1 MSTITFDTLKFAN
14 TLKEAGV
21 PDRQAEAESRAL
33 ADAFA
38 ANASELATKGDLR
51 DLRNEI
57 ALLSTKVDAKFDK
70 LSWMLAAV
78 LALAAAN
85 FAKQYF

>member
-1 MSTITFDTLKFAN
+1 M
-14 TLKEAGV
+14 

-38 ANASELATKGDLR
+38 ANSTDLATKADVR

-57 ALLSTKVDAKFDK
+57 SLLSTKFDAKFDK